1 MCWGTSLT
9 FWEICSSIFLSRLR
23 WEDGYDS
30 HPSKYEAT
38 ARSLLAY
45 VSRDWKQRTHLTTC
59 TSKDHQFIYYILFVK
74 FVLKLKCK
82 KNPNMFWFSIE
93 WCVRIFK
100 HSLPWIPVILARNI
114 HSTPPAGTL
123 FARLKVWR
131 EVVNMKKKNKK
142 KREPFCGLFF
152 AFEEEWLR
160 SEIVQGDT
168 TFLLCHNTTLWNGFL
183 LLSSSPVTLLI
194 VDSKQQ
200 AHF

>member
-131 EVVNMKKKNKK
+131 EVVNMKKKKK
-142 KREPFCGLFF
+142 NNENHSVDCSSLLKRNDSEVKLF
-152 AFEEEWLR
+152 R
-160 SEIVQGDT
+160 V
-168 TFLLCHNTTLWNGFL
+168 TLHFYCAIIPHCETV
-183 LLSSSPVTLLI
+183 SSCPSPVTLLI